1 MINEIPLKGNKKI
14 GTSKWERGGGG
25 NTNPKFEWSFV
36 PMNHK
41 FCME

>member
-14 GTSKWERGGGG
+14 GTSKWERGGG